1 MTKSAKA
8 LLLGTKD
15 YIIIAIAL
23 SIYALGFTTLIL
35 PHKVV
40 IGGLTGIST
49 IVYFLTGIPI
59 AITNYGINLILLSIA
74 YRIVGKQ
81 FVIRT
86 IFGAT
91 ILSIALGVFQPMF
104 QPMIDGTVPPFI
116 TDPFMSILFGGI
128 ACGASIGLAFTSN
141 GSTGGTDIIAAIVS
155 KVSNVTIGRV
165 ILYCDLVIISSS
177 ILIFHKIDQ
186 AAYGFVVLFCVSFVT
201 DMIINTNRQAIQF
214 TIISQKWEQ
223 IANSINRNARRGCT
237 VLDGMGWYS
246 KKEVK
251 VLMVMCRKI
260 EAVTIFRIVKSIDR
274 DAFVTQ
280 SHVNGVYGLGFDEYK
295 LRLKRHHESGPTPSD
310 DATPTTDSQT
320 DNKNVAEK
328 VADSK

>member
-1 MTKSAKA
+1 MTKTTKA
-8 LLLGTKD
+8 LWLGTKD
-15 YIIIAIAL
+15 YIIITFAL
-23 SIYALGFTTLIL
+23 SLYAVAFNALIL

-40 IGGLTGIST
+40 VGGLTGIST
-49 IVYFLTGIPI
+49 IVYFLTDIPI
-59 AITNYGINLILLSIA
+59 AVTNYAINLALLAVA

-91 ILSIALGVFQPMF
+91 VISVALGICQQIFAPV
-104 QPMIDGTVPPFI
+104 IEGKIPPYI
-116 TDPFMSILFGGI
+116 SDPFMSVLFGGI
-128 ACGASIGLAFTSN
+128 ACGAAIGLAFTSN
-141 GSTGGTDIIAAIVS
+141 GSSGGTDIIAAIVA

-165 ILYCDLVIISSS
+165 LLYCDLVIISSS
-177 ILIFHKIDQ
+177 ILIFHKIEQ
-186 AAYGFVVLFCVSFVT
+186 AAYGFVVLFCVAIIT
-201 DMIINTNRQAIQF
+201 DMIINTNRQAIMF
-214 TIISQKWEQ
+214 TIISRKWEQ
-223 IANSINRNARRGCT
+223 IANAINRDARRGCT

-295 LRLKRHHESGPTPSD
+295 LRLKQHHESHLIDEENPDGTPAEPLPSPQ
-310 DATPTTDSQT
+310 DAPESP
-320 DNKNVAEK
+320 NEN
-328 VADSK
+328 

>member
-1 MTKSAKA
+1 MTKTTKA
-8 LLLGTKD
+8 LWLGTKD
-15 YIIIAIAL
+15 YIIISIAL
-23 SIYALGFTTLIL
+23 TLYALAFTTLIL

-40 IGGLTGIST
+40 IGGLTGVST
-49 IVYFLTGIPI
+49 IIYFLTGLPI
-59 AITNYGINLILLSIA
+59 AISNYGINLILLAIA

-91 ILSIALGVFQPMF
+91 VLSVALGIFQPMF
-104 QPMIDGTVPPFI
+104 QPMVDGTQPLLI
-116 TDPFMSILFGGI
+116 ADPFMSVLFGGI

-141 GSTGGTDIIAAIVS
+141 GSTGGTDIIAAIVA

-177 ILIFHKIDQ
+177 ILIFHKIEP
-186 AAYGFVVLFCVSFVT
+186 AAYGFVVLFCVAFIT

-223 IANSINRNARRGCT
+223 IANEINRNARRGCT
-237 VLDGMGWYS
+237 VLNGMGWYS

-251 VLMVMCRKI
+251 VLLVMCRKI

-295 LRLKRHHESGPTPSD
+295 LRLKQHHESHLIDGENNDEEISP
-310 DATPTTDSQT
+310 
-320 DNKNVAEK
+320 EK
-328 VADSK
+328 VADSN